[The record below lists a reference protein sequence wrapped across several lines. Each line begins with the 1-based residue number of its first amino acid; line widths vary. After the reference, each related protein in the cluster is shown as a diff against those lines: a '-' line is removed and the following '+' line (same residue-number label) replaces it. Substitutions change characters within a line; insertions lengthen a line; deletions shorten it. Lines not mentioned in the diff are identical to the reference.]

1 MFSIWEVAWSQ
12 AQLPQTEGRSFLSP
26 YRWPSL
32 LKPHEIGHHPPALH
46 TGRTDSAGLS
56 WTMTE
61 GPWQGGAEN
70 RVLIPSLSHG
80 HEPLAAFQQS
90 ANARCPQ
97 PGFQASLPPI
107 QHEAWAKVSWG
118 WHPAPTGSKGT
129 LAEKQLD
136 SESQGHVLLS
146 VEKLRKQLCSSL
158 SSTFCLS
165 HSTYSKV
172 GRSKL
177 TWAVMI
183 RSSVAET

>member
-61 GPWQGGAEN
+61 GPWQGGVEN

-90 ANARCPQ
+90 TNANCPR
-97 PGFQASLPPI
+97 PGFRAGL
-107 QHEAWAKVSWG
+107 
-118 WHPAPTGSKGT
+118 HPSSMRPRPRPAGGGT
-129 LAEKQLD
+129 LTP
-136 SESQGHVLLS
+136 QGVRALWLKGSWTVNLRDMCFYLLKSSGSSCVLLCPAS
-146 VEKLRKQLCSSL
+146 PVFPTLLNQRQ
-158 SSTFCLS
+158 
-165 HSTYSKV
+165 
-172 GRSKL
+172 
-177 TWAVMI
+177 
-183 RSSVAET
+183 AEAS